1 MDYILCI
8 PIATKLYTKTI
19 FVETG
24 VEKSKREAVFLIAC
38 PVVVC
43 RVAGDI
49 IFAVDASGSVGKNNF
64 QKLMDAVLRTVLML
78 DLTASVGNA
87 GARVIFF
94 TFTLSTRIFWKVY
107 TCVFKYEA
115 DQRNC
120 QERPVAFRVT

>member
-1 MDYILCI
+1 M
-8 PIATKLYTKTI
+8 
-19 FVETG
+19 
-24 VEKSKREAVFLIAC
+24 C

-78 DLTASVGNA
+78 DLTTSVGNA

-94 TFTLSTRIFWKVY
+94 TFILSIRIILESLYSSMKLINETVKNDLLHFVSPGDH
-107 TCVFKYEA
+107 CVIDIVDLSEVKLWS
-115 DQRNC
+115 
-120 QERPVAFRVT
+120 